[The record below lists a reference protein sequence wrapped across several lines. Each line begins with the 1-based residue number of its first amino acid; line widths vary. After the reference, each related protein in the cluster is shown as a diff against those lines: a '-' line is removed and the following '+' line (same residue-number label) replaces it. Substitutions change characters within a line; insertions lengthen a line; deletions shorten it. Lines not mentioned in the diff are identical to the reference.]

1 MALTANEKIL
11 THDYWKLASKLEVGD
26 YVFDRTGKPV
36 RIKLVQ
42 QYRSETCY
50 KVVFGGSGSLS
61 ITGDQNL
68 GFAVENS
75 LYRKRARAYKGVR
88 KFEQQLRRYKVK
100 ELLDMDLRSKYTGFE
115 YSVPTTTHIGLP
127 SQDLPVPP
135 FIFGFWFLYFI

>member
-1 MALTANEKIL
+1 MRATAIRPAQPNSPSAASDAA
-11 THDYWKLASKLEVGD
+11 TRPRKL
-26 YVFDRTGKPV
+26 
-36 RIKLVQ
+36 
-42 QYRSETCY
+42 
-50 KVVFGGSGSLS
+50 GSGSLS

-135 FIFGFWFLYFI
+135 FIFGFWFFNRKI